1 MFFYVFLSIFL
12 LKEIWDLVLTIWN
25 KNYSTSPNAKIPE
38 VFRDKISEEDFEKSK
53 NYLRDRTNLA
63 VIVSI
68 CDIILSVVFIIWGFP
83 YFEKLVSSLTKSYIL
98 QGLLFFGI
106 FSLINFLLS
115 LPFNIYSI
123 FVIEEKYGFNTTTPK
138 IFITDI
144 IKSIIISIILEIPL
158 LSLLL
163 WIIESD
169 PHWWWKFALVVIIFE
184 IFISW
189 LYPMVIAPLFNKF
202 YPLEN
207 EELKEKILSLLEKVH
222 FRVSNIFV
230 MDASKRTKKVNAYL
244 TGIGN
249 SRRVVLF
256 DTIMSYSHDEILSV
270 LAHELGHHVK
280 KHILKLITL
289 SSLFYIAYIYL
300 TFLLYKS
307 PLISSTFFVGKSY
320 SIILYAFIFISS
332 ITYFI
337 TPLINFISRK
347 FEYEADRFSTELLGT
362 SKPLIDSL
370 KRLVKEN
377 LANLNP
383 LPLYR
388 IWHYSHPSP
397 EERILALE
405 KEENYE
411 T

>member
-1 MFFYVFLSIFL
+1 
-12 LKEIWDLVLTIWN
+12 
-25 KNYSTSPNAKIPE
+25 
-38 VFRDKISEEDFEKSK
+38 
-53 NYLRDRTNLA
+53 LA
-63 VIVSI
+63 IIVSI
-68 CDIILSVVFIIWGFP
+68 CDMVLSVVLIIWGFP
-83 YFEKLVSSLTKSYIL
+83 YFEKFVSSLTKSYIL

-123 FVIEEKYGFNTTTPK
+123 FVIEERYGFNTTTPK

-144 IKSIIISIILEIPL
+144 IKSIIISIILGIPL

-169 PHWWWKFALVVIIFE
+169 PNWWWKFTLVVIIFE

-189 LYPMVIAPLFNKF
+189 LYPVVIAPLFNKF
-202 YPLEN
+202 YPLED
-207 EELKEKILSLLEKVH
+207 EKLKEKILSLFGKVH
-222 FRVSNIFV
+222 FKVSNIFV
-230 MDASKRTKKVNAYL
+230 MDASRRTKKVNAYL

-256 DTIMSYSHDEILSV
+256 DNIMSYSHDEILSV

-280 KHILKLITL
+280 KHILKLITV
-289 SSLFYIAYIYL
+289 SSLYYIAYVYL

-307 PLISSTFFVGKSY
+307 LLISSAFFVGKSY

-332 ITYFI
+332 ISYFI

-347 FEYEADRFSTELLGT
+347 FEYEADNFSKELLGT

-370 KRLVKEN
+370 KRLIKEN

-388 IWHYSHPSP
+388 IWYYSHPSL